1 MSAAV
6 RRLLAVTA
14 GVTTFVASSTVAHSA
29 WTATTPDQFIATTAA
44 AVPLA
49 APNKPTCVWNG
60 AIVTMSWNAI
70 SGAVNYPVYRVGVPT
85 PLATPATNSVTF
97 IESDMGVQTQTHKYD
112 LTVKA
117 FNGAY
122 SPDSPVVQVQFQ
134 QRKCV

>member
-44 AVPLA
+44 AVPLS

-60 AIVTMSWNAI
+60 TTVTMSWNAI

-85 PLATPATNSVTF
+85 PLATPATNSVTLT
-97 IESDMGVQTQTHKYD
+97 ETQMGTPDPSRRYE

-122 SPDSPVVQVQFQ
+122 SPDSPMVQVQFLAK
-134 QRKCV
+134 KCV

>member
-1 MSAAV
+1 MTATL
-6 RRLLAVTA
+6 RRALAVA
-14 GVTTFVASSTVAHSA
+14 VGVTTFAASSTVAHSA
-29 WTATTPDQFIATTAA
+29 WTATTSDQFVATTAA

-70 SGAVNYPVYRVGVPT
+70 TGAVNYPVYRVGVPT
-85 PLATPATNSVTF
+85 PLATPTTNSVTF
-97 IESDMGVQTQTHKYD
+97 TEANMGAQTQTHKYD

-134 QRKCV
+134 QTRCV